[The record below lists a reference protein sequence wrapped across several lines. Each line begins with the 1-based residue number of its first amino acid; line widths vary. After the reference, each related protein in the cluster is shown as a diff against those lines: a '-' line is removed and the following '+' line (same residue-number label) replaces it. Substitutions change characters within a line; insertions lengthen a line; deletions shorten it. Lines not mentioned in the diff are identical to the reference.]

1 MGPKKGRLRSSPHI
15 VGNGSGLKQPRGVR
29 GRYMGAPFNHQLL
42 LASAS
47 SGTCMSDKTK
57 IFLNAHGFIA
67 VLPIQNLPSMR
78 IFWYW
83 FNSYILN
90 TILITVIVVIFIV
103 IRNIIIFINIFI
115 IVALL
120 ISKRSK
126 FYGCVPRSA
135 FWPRLIDH
143 LFYLHQNSTIFI

>member
-42 LASAS
+42 LASAP

-57 IFLNAHGFIA
+57 IFLNAQRFIA
-67 VLPIQNLPSMR
+67 VLPIQNLLSMR
-78 IFWYW
+78 IFVVLIQ
-83 FNSYILN
+83 FILN

-103 IRNIIIFINIFI
+103 IRNIILFINIFI

-135 FWPRLIDH
+135 F
-143 LFYLHQNSTIFI
+143 

>member
-42 LASAS
+42 LASAPS
-47 SGTCMSDKTK
+47 ETCMSDKTK
-57 IFLNAHGFIA
+57 IFLNARRFTCCSANPKFAFDAHFF
-67 VLPIQNLPSMR
+67 VLIQ
-78 IFWYW
+78 F
-83 FNSYILN
+83 ILN
-90 TILITVIVVIFIV
+90 TILITVIVVMFIV

-115 IVALL
+115 TVALL

-135 FWPRLIDH
+135 F
-143 LFYLHQNSTIFI
+143 